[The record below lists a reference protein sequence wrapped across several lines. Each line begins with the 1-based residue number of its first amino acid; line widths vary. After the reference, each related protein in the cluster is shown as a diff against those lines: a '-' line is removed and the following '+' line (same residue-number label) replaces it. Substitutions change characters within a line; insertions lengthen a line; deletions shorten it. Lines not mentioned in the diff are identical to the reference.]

1 MKVNVFL
8 FPLIFV
14 LIYLNQTDDKNNSPF
29 LNIEQMSSDKI
40 VYKEVNNQ
48 IKTNG
53 VFLDKSE
60 EQAFSEKLERLN
72 KPNVLFII
80 CDDLNDWVL
89 HPPGHPRSKVPNI
102 DQLRKQGVVFS
113 NAHTPVPVCGPSRLC
128 LMSGLYPQSI
138 NNFGFSNWDK
148 VPGLKDRIPI
158 PLQFRNNGY
167 GVYGTGKL
175 LHEGEGGDF
184 YTEYGIQPDYGP
196 WPWKGMGNA
205 DWTAHP
211 NHYDQWKEYLP
222 IYDMHRDL
230 DYAPLSDVPQWKA
243 DKEKDIPGAKGW
255 FNSNT
260 NKPFKY
266 IDADHRDKLP
276 DEISADFAID
286 VLNRKHDNPFFLGVG
301 FIRPHTP
308 LYVPEKYF
316 KLFPINEITLPP
328 YLKGDREDCAPAL
341 KNRWVWGFEKYQA
354 LIKAGGDKAWREWIQ
369 AYLAS
374 MAFIDDQIGR
384 VVEALNNSPYKDNTI
399 IVLTSDNGY
408 HIGEK
413 DCIQKWHLWNESTK
427 VPLYVSILDSKE
439 DQHICNKPVS
449 LIDLYPTLSDICQL
463 SGNPAGNQ
471 GIKGFDG
478 KSLVPLLRS
487 PEGDQWENR
496 PVLTAIQNNKLFE
509 KTSEIHY
516 SIIDHNYRYTLC
528 SDGDEELYDH
538 ETDPNE
544 WMNLA
549 KKEDYLE
556 VKKNL
561 KQQIK
566 MILN

>member
-1 MKVNVFL
+1 MLK
-8 FPLIFV
+8 
-14 LIYLNQTDDKNNSPF
+14 S
-29 LNIEQMSSDKI
+29 NI
-40 VYKEVNNQ
+40 
-48 IKTNG
+48 T
-53 VFLDKSE
+53 
-60 EQAFSEKLERLN
+60 
-72 KPNVLFII
+72 
-80 CDDLNDWVL
+80 
-89 HPPGHPRSKVPNI
+89 
-102 DQLRKQGVVFS
+102 
-113 NAHTPVPVCGPSRLC
+113 
-128 LMSGLYPQSI
+128 
-138 NNFGFSNWDK
+138 
-148 VPGLKDRIPI
+148 
-158 PLQFRNNGY
+158 
-167 GVYGTGKL
+167 
-175 LHEGEGGDF
+175 
-184 YTEYGIQPDYGP
+184 
-196 WPWKGMGNA
+196 
-205 DWTAHP
+205 
-211 NHYDQWKEYLP
+211 
-222 IYDMHRDL
+222 
-230 DYAPLSDVPQWKA
+230 
-243 DKEKDIPGAKGW
+243 
-255 FNSNT
+255 
-260 NKPFKY
+260 
-266 IDADHRDKLP
+266 
-276 DEISADFAID
+276 
-286 VLNRKHDNPFFLGVG
+286 RKHDNPFFLGVG

-413 DCIQKWHLWNESTK
+413 DCIQKWHLWNESTR

-556 VKKNL
+556 DKKNL